1 MKFTTHSRAV
11 DRQLTHTEAVDRIAS
26 IHQEME
32 TLAEKQ
38 HLSRSDGL
46 RSAALTVE
54 ADECNQWR
62 LELVRR
68 QDLAKPSRGGRYKLE
83 GEGSGVQSYEDDRDD
98 QQRGGLDGGLRN
110 KAMQTLDRHVS
121 AGSLPA
127 EGAEIVEGLLRTGGE
142 RSQTWTARW
151 AAATGSD
158 DYMRAFA
165 KLVANP
171 THGHLRWTAQES
183 ESFRVVE
190 QLRDSTRDMGL
201 TDSLGGYLVPLT
213 IDPSVMITSAGSIN
227 PLRQISRVVT
237 IATESYR
244 GVSSSGVS
252 AEFKSEG
259 AEASD
264 ASPTLAQPT
273 IPVYLGEAFVPFSFE
288 IAMDGMGFMDE
299 LAKLLFDGAEQLNN
313 LKYTLGSGTGE
324 PTGVISSLV
333 ATGGSVIVDS
343 AVTDTFG
350 KADVYALQN
359 ALAPRFSANA
369 QWCANLATIN
379 AMRQMETTNGNLQ
392 FPELS
397 NDPSMLLGRRINEL
411 SNMDGTITSS
421 AENYVLL
428 YGDFQA
434 GNTIVQR
441 LGSTLEIIP
450 NLVGANRRP
459 TAERGALLWWRTGS
473 NVVVPQAL
481 KLLDVT

>member
-1 MKFTTHSRAV
+1 MDTNAIRAMTYSACEARLRAVEARMVGLSAKHRLSRA
-11 DRQLTHTEAVDRIAS
+11 DEKEHNDLGNEALAIDEHRQRLERAQDMA
-26 IHQEME
+26 
-32 TLAEKQ
+32 
-38 HLSRSDGL
+38 
-46 RSAALTVE
+46 SAA
-54 ADECNQWR
+54 A
-62 LELVRR
+62 
-68 QDLAKPSRGGRYKLE
+68 GGRLRLE
-83 GEGSGVQSYEDDRDD
+83 GEGAGVQPYADEGDRDD
-98 QQRGGLDGGLRN
+98 DRGGLDSGLRS
-110 KAMQTLDRHVS
+110 KAMQTLTRHVS
-121 AGSLPA
+121 AGTLPA
-127 EGAEIVEGLLRTGGE
+127 EGAELVEGLLTTGSE
-142 RSQTWTARW
+142 RSQSWTARW

-158 DYMRAFA
+158 DYLRAFA

-244 GVSSSGVS
+244 GVSSSGVT

-313 LKYTLGSGTGE
+313 IKYTLGSGTGE
-324 PTGVISSLV
+324 PTGIITSLV
-333 ATGGSVIVDS
+333 ATGGSGIVPS

-350 KADVYALQN
+350 KADVFALQN
-359 ALAPRFSANA
+359 ALAPRFSASA
-369 QWCANLATIN
+369 QWCAHLATIN
-379 AMRQMETTNGNLQ
+379 AMRLMETSNGGRL

-397 NDPSMLLGRRINEL
+397 SDPPMLLGRKINEL
-411 SNMDGTITSS
+411 SNMDGTITGS

-434 GNTIVQR
+434 GNVIVQR

-473 NVVVPQAL
+473 NVVVPAFE
-481 KLLDVT
+481 LLNVT